1 MPELEAGVSLVSVWL
16 LGASLGLTACTIT
29 CLPFM
34 SSWVI
39 ARAGIQRSIMWLDAS
54 LFVAGRILAYT
65 LLALTAAVAGQWLE
79 TSLGSGV
86 GNLLIALAA
95 FSAAIWLLL
104 PSRGGR
110 CGIANA
116 SVGTPPFWLGF
127 SLSFVPCAPLA
138 TLLALAAQAGVWWQ
152 GAGYGLA
159 FGLGAALTPV
169 LLILPL
175 LHAFSQ
181 KLRAQQ
187 NWLPIAMRWLAA
199 FVLVLLGLRRLSLW
213 YAT

>member
-34 SSWVI
+34 SSWII
-39 ARAGIQRSIMWLDAS
+39 ARSGIQRQVMWADAG
-54 LFVAGRILAYT
+54 LFVAGRIVAYT
-65 LLALTAAVAGQWLE
+65 LLALMAAVMGQWLA
-79 TSLGSGV
+79 TALGSGL

-95 FSAAIWLLL
+95 FSAAIWLVL
-104 PSRGGR
+104 PSKGGR
-110 CGIANA
+110 CGVANA
-116 SVGTPPFWLGF
+116 KVGYPPFLLGF

-138 TLLALAAQAGVWWQ
+138 TLLALAAQAGIWWQ

-175 LHAFSQ
+175 LHRFSQ

-187 NWLPIAMRWLAA
+187 AWLPTAMRWLAA

-213 YAT
+213 MAA